1 MWLTHPTLYLP
12 SSCWVGTSYAYI
24 YKYLHAVCPAGGN
37 IFTCGKCRI
46 QGVADSKRC
55 VTIEMARAHYAG
67 VKHAP
72 KRVRKAQAKA

>member
-1 MWLTHPTLYLP
+1 M
-12 SSCWVGTSYAYI
+12 
-24 YKYLHAVCPAGGN
+24 
-37 IFTCGKCRI
+37 FTCGKCRI